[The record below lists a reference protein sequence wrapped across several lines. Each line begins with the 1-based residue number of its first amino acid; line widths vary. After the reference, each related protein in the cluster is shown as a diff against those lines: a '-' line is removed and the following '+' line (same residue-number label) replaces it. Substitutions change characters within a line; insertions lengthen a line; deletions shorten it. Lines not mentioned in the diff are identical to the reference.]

1 MILDEIDPASRAT
14 LEQHGFDD
22 EQFEELRRRLVD
34 GSLTTAG
41 NVIQGVVEPPLPS
54 DLVPLPEPGDPG
66 FAEAE
71 VAGIDRLQAG
81 TVAMVVLAGGMATR
95 FGGGVKAIAEAID
108 GRSFLEVKLDETARL
123 GETLGAEIPV
133 ALMTSFATDDAIR
146 AHVAEKFLGE
156 PLWFCQA
163 AAPRLQPDGS
173 VFVEEDGKASL
184 YGPGHG
190 DVLSIIRS
198 SGTLAELQRRG
209 VRTIVVSNVDNLGAR
224 LDPVV
229 VGMHALAG
237 TPLTVEVVGKGDDTG
252 GAPARV
258 DGSPQLLE
266 AMRFPPEFD
275 QSRIPVFN
283 TNTALIEVDAL
294 SEPIELTWLVVEKTV
309 DDRTAVQCERLYHER
324 SAHVSTTFLVVP
336 RDGPRG
342 RFLPV
347 KEPSDLV
354 EVQPRLREMLATP
367 LADAEEYAAPS
378 KRAAQP

>member
-1 MILDEIDPASRAT
+1 
-14 LEQHGFDD
+14 
-22 EQFEELRRRLVD
+22 
-34 GSLTTAG
+34 
-41 NVIQGVVEPPLPS
+41 
-54 DLVPLPEPGDPG
+54 
-66 FAEAE
+66 
-71 VAGIDRLQAG
+71 
-81 TVAMVVLAGGMATR
+81 MVVLAGGMATR
-95 FGGGVKAIAEAID
+95 FGGGVKAVAEAID

-123 GETLGAEIPV
+123 GAALGAEIPV
-133 ALMTSFATDDAIR
+133 ALMTSFATDDAVR
-146 AHVAEKFLGE
+146 AHVAEKRLGD
-156 PLWFCQA
+156 PLWFCQT

-190 DVLSIIRS
+190 DVLAIIRS

-209 VRTIVVSNVDNLGAR
+209 VQTIVVSNVDNLGAR

-237 TPLTVEVVGKGDDTG
+237 TPLTVEVVAKGDDTG

-258 DGSPQLLE
+258 DGRPQLLE

-309 DDRTAVQCERLYHER
+309 ER
-324 SAHVSTTFLVVP
+324 SHRRAVRAALPRALGPCSDDVP
-336 RDGPRG
+336 RRAAPRAAG

-347 KEPSDLV
+347 KEPADLD
-354 EVQPRLREMLATP
+354 EVQPRLREMLAAP
-367 LADAEEYAAPS
+367 LA
-378 KRAAQP
+378 